1 MSHDSTHLIL
11 GDAAA
16 AASEEIGGPRRF
28 FRRKK
33 KKGSRPFLTSCENCE
48 APLTGP
54 FCAKCGQH
62 AVDYH
67 RSVLHILADA
77 ADSFF
82 NWDAKFFR
90 SIGVLLVKPWRLTND
105 FNAGRRMRYV
115 HPLRLYLL
123 ASITF
128 FLIAKLMNFAPSSSM
143 DLTPED
149 RAELDVTLGK
159 LTAPN
164 SHLTPD
170 QRIKVETVRSRF
182 LHPEASLTPGERERI
197 DRAAVNLPGFIR
209 KRELKARESAKLDA
223 ILDSVLAPSPAP
235 APTQTATPADGIP
248 APPAPPVPSA
258 HPQVNPL
265 IQFDSEGEKK
275 SPFGAWLEARVKK
288 KVGDDGTKAQ
298 LFLETLRSNVPTMM
312 LCCIPIFALILK
324 VLYLRKKRYYIEHLV
339 YALHIHSF
347 VYLAV
352 VVIVLAAMG
361 ANRTVPAF
369 SGWLIGLLVPAT
381 CLLVLLSIRRVYK
394 QGWFMSIL
402 KFLLGGLAYLIVLS
416 FGTGATAFITLLLP
430 D

>member
-1 MSHDSTHLIL
+1 MSDDSTHLIL

-33 KKGSRPFLTSCENCE
+33 KSPRPPLTNCENCE
-48 APLTGP
+48 APLSGP
-54 FCAKCGQH
+54 YCAKCGQH

-82 NWDAKFFR
+82 DWDAKIFR
-90 SIGVLLVKPWRLTND
+90 TIGVLLVKPWKLTNV
-105 FNAGRRMRYV
+105 FNAGRRAHYV
-115 HPLRLYLL
+115 HPLRIYLL

-128 FLIAKLMNFAPSSSM
+128 FLIAKLMNFSPSSSM

-149 RAELDVTLGK
+149 RAELDVNLGK

-170 QRIKVETVRSRF
+170 QRVKIETVRTRF
-182 LHPEASLTPGERERI
+182 LHPETSLTPAERERI

-209 KRELKARESAKLDA
+209 KRELKAKENAKLDA
-223 ILDSVLAPSPAP
+223 ILDSVVAPSPAP
-235 APTQTATPADGIP
+235 APTQTGTPADGIP
-248 APPAPPVPSA
+248 APPVAPISSA
-258 HPQVNPL
+258 HPQVNPI
-265 IQFDSEGEKK
+265 IQFDSEGEQK
-275 SPFGAWLEARVKK
+275 SPFGAWLEERLKK
-288 KVGDDGTKAQ
+288 KVGDDGTKVQ

-312 LCCIPIFALILK
+312 LCCIPIFAFILK
-324 VLYLRKKRYYIEHLV
+324 ILYLRQRRFYIAHLV

-352 VVIVLAAMG
+352 VVIVLLAMG
-361 ANRTVPAF
+361 ANRTVPAL
-369 SGWLIGLLVPAT
+369 SGWLIGLLVFAT
-381 CLLVLLSIRRVYK
+381 CLLVFSSIRRVYK

-416 FGTGATAFITLLLP
+416 LGIGATAFITLLLP

>member
-1 MSHDSTHLIL
+1 MSDDSTHLIV

-33 KKGSRPFLTSCENCE
+33 KGSRPPLTNCENCE

-54 FCAKCGQH
+54 YCAKCGQD

-82 NWDAKFFR
+82 DWDAKIFR
-90 SIGVLLVKPWRLTND
+90 TIGVLLVKPWKLTND
-105 FNAGRRMRYV
+105 FNAGRRAHYV
-115 HPLRLYLL
+115 HPLRIYLL

-128 FLIAKLMNFAPSSSM
+128 FLIAKLMNFSPSSSM

-170 QRIKVETVRSRF
+170 QRVKIETVRTRF
-182 LHPEASLTPGERERI
+182 LHPEASFTPAERERI

-209 KRELKARESAKLDA
+209 KRELKAKESAKLDA
-223 ILDSVLAPSPAP
+223 ILDSVVAPSPAP
-235 APTQTATPADGIP
+235 APTQTGTPADGV
-248 APPAPPVPSA
+248 PAPPVAPIPSA
-258 HPQVNPL
+258 HPQVNPI
-265 IQFDSEGEKK
+265 IQFDSESEQK
-275 SPFGAWLEARVKK
+275 SPFGAWLEERLKK
-288 KVGDDGTKAQ
+288 KVGDDGTKVQ

-312 LCCIPIFALILK
+312 LCCIPIFAFILK
-324 VLYLRKKRYYIEHLV
+324 NLYIRQRRFYIAPLV
-339 YALHIHSF
+339 SALPLPRFFS
-347 VYLAV
+347 LAV
-352 VVIVLAAMG
+352 VVIVLLAMG
-361 ANRTVPAF
+361 ANRTAPAL
-369 SGWLIGLLVPAT
+369 SGWLIGLLVFAT
-381 CLLVLLSIRRVYK
+381 CLLVFSSIRRVYK

-416 FGTGATAFITLLLP
+416 LGIGATAFITLLLP